1 MRSKFTAVVFGI
13 ALVALG
19 VVLSGNTLGWWS
31 ADLFFEGWWTLFL
44 IVPALVSIVDQGPN
58 VGNLVLLGIGV
69 LLLAD
74 AQRLLGTTSVWSLLL
89 PVVIIIVGATLLWK
103 AFVGPRL
110 PTDAEGR
117 AIHPGNRLSAI
128 FTGSTAVYTG
138 LPFSG
143 AVTLAM
149 FGGLDV
155 DLRGAVI
162 AEDVLID
169 ATTLFGG
176 TDIIVSPGTKVQ
188 LTSTNIFGGSES
200 NAPAPPPGAPG
211 PVVHVRSTA
220 LFGGLDVLVK

>member
-1 MRSKFTAVVFGI
+1 MRSKVTAVVFGI

-31 ADLFFEGWWTLFL
+31 ADVFFEGWWTLFL
-44 IVPALVSIVDQGPN
+44 IVPALASIIGNGPN
-58 VGNLVLLGIGV
+58 AGNLILLAIGA

-74 AQRLLGTTSVWSLLL
+74 AQRLLGDVSVWSLLL
-89 PVVIIIVGATLLWK
+89 PVVVIILGVSVLWK
-103 AFVGPRL
+103 ALVGPRL

-117 AIHPGNRLSAI
+117 PIHPGNRLNAI
-128 FTGSTAVYTG
+128 FTGTTAAYTG
-138 LPFSG
+138 LPFNG

-155 DLRGAVI
+155 DLRGAVLT
-162 AEDVLID
+162 EDVLID

-176 TDIIVSPGTKVQ
+176 TDIIVSPGTKVE

-200 NAPAPPPGAPG
+200 NAPAPPPDTPG

-220 LFGGLDVLVK
+220 VFGGLDVKVK